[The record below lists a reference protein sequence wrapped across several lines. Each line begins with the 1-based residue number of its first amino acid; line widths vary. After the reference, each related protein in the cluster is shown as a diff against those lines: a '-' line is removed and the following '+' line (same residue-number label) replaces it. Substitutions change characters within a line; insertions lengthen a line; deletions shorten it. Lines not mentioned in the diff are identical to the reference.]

1 MRARRIARSNGLCQ
15 INRNHEQTERR
26 ERVSD
31 GQNNGN
37 L

>member
-15 INRNHEQTERR
+15 ISRNHEQTGRR

-31 GQNNGN
+31 GQNHGN